1 MNETILLFR
10 KELQNLGYSKTV
22 VNNYPKQVKNFL
34 DHQKKHF
41 AEIHTQDIL
50 DYHLHLKTIIGTRTK
65 KPFSESYIH
74 SILLAIKLYFEYLQR
89 TGAIKINPYQL
100 KIKSPKSEERKI
112 FTKEEIHKL
121 YSKSNQLQTIILH
134 LCYACGM
141 RRNEAVEL
149 KINDI
154 DLENCLLYIRKG
166 KGKKRRVIPFTKQVK
181 KDIEFFLSVEK
192 NKTENLLN
200 ITATRIYEEF
210 KKLLKKSGLENQKFT
225 LHCLR
230 HTIATQLLEQGMEL
244 EKVRDFLGHEY
255 LGTTQ
260 IYTHIRMKNE
270 TINRQPTTD
279 NLP

>member
-1 MNETILLFR
+1 MNEQSIYNFR
-10 KELQNLGYSKTV
+10 KELQNLGYSKNV
-22 VNNYPKQVKNFL
+22 VNNYPKQVKKFL
-34 DHQKKHF
+34 EHQKKHF
-41 AEIHTQDIL
+41 TEITTQDIL
-50 DYHLHLKTIIGTRTK
+50 EYHSHLKTTIGTRTG

-210 KKLLKKSGLENQKFT
+210 KKLLKKSGLENKKFT

-260 IYTHIRMKNE
+260 IYTRVNYG
-270 TINRQPTTD
+270 NRKLFTK
-279 NLP
+279 

>member
-1 MNETILLFR
+1 MNEETVLQFR

-22 VNNYPKQVKNFL
+22 VNNYPKQIRAFL
-34 DHQKKHF
+34 SHFKKSF
-41 AEIHTQDIL
+41 TEIHTQDIL

-210 KKLLKKSGLENQKFT
+210 KKLLKKSGLENKKFT

-260 IYTHIRMKNE
+260 IYTRVNYG
-270 TINRQPTTD
+270 NRKLFTK
-279 NLP
+279 

>member
-1 MNETILLFR
+1 MNEQTILQFR

-41 AEIHTQDIL
+41 AEIHTQNIL

-74 SILLAIKLYFEYLQR
+74 SILLAIKLYFEYLQKNNQR
-89 TGAIKINPYQL
+89 KENPYQL

-112 FTKEEIHKL
+112 FTKEEIKHL
-121 YSKSNQLQTIILH
+121 YNKSNQLQTIILH

-210 KKLLKKSGLENQKFT
+210 KKLLKKADLDNQKFT

-260 IYTHIRMKNE
+260 IYTRVNYG
-270 TINRQPTTD
+270 NRKLFTK
-279 NLP
+279 

>member
-1 MNETILLFR
+1 MAETVIQFR

-22 VNNYPKQVKNFL
+22 VNNYPKQIRAFL
-34 DHQKKHF
+34 SYFKKSF
-41 AEIHTQDIL
+41 TEITTKDIL
-50 DYHLHLKTIIGTRTK
+50 EYHLHLKTIIGTRTK

-112 FTKEEIHKL
+112 FTQEEIKRL

-166 KGKKRRVIPFTKQVK
+166 KGRKRRVIPFTKQVK
-181 KDIEFFLSVEK
+181 KDFERFIDTR
-192 NKTENLLN
+192 TENQDERLLG
-200 ITATRIYEEF
+200 ITEKRIYVEF
-210 KKLLKKSGLENQKFT
+210 KYLLKKAGLQNQGFT

-260 IYTHIRMKNE
+260 IYTRVNYG
-270 TINRQPTTD
+270 NRKLFTK
-279 NLP
+279 

>member
-1 MNETILLFR
+1 MNDETILLFR

-22 VNNYPKQVKNFL
+22 VNNYPKQIRALLSHF
-34 DHQKKHF
+34 KKSF

-112 FTKEEIHKL
+112 FTKEEIQKL
-121 YSKSNQLQTIILH
+121 YSKSNLQQTIILH

-166 KGKKRRVIPFTKQVK
+166 KGRKRRVIPFTKQVK
-181 KDIEFFLSVEK
+181 KDIEFFLSIEAEVRHPINEK
-192 NKTENLLN
+192 VLK
-200 ITATRIYEEF
+200 ITANKLYYEF
-210 KKLLKKSGLENQKFT
+210 TKLLKKSGLENKKFT

-260 IYTHIRMKNE
+260 IYTRVNYG
-270 TINRQPTTD
+270 NRKLFTK
-279 NLP
+279 

>member
-1 MNETILLFR
+1 MNDETILLFR

-112 FTKEEIHKL
+112 FTQEEIKHL
-121 YSKSNQLQTIILH
+121 YNKSNQLQTIILH

-149 KINDI
+149 KTNDI

-166 KGKKRRVIPFTKQVK
+166 KGRKRRVIPFTKQVK

-210 KKLLKKSGLENQKFT
+210 KKLLKKADLDNQKFT

-260 IYTHIRMKNE
+260 IYTRIQKQWNSK
-270 TINRQPTTD
+270 TI
-279 NLP
+279 

>member
-1 MNETILLFR
+1 MNEQTILLFR

-22 VNNYPKQVKNFL
+22 VNNYPKQVKKFL
-34 DHQKKHF
+34 EHQKRHF
-41 AEIHTQDIL
+41 TEITTQDIL
-50 DYHLHLKTIIGTRTK
+50 DYHNYLKTCIGTRTK

-112 FTKEEIHKL
+112 FTQEEIKHL
-121 YSKSNQLQTIILH
+121 YNKSNQLQTIILH

-210 KKLLKKSGLENQKFT
+210 KKLLKKSGLENKKFT

-260 IYTHIRMKNE
+260 IYTR
-270 TINRQPTTD
+270 INYGSGK
-279 NLP
+279 LSAK

>member
-1 MNETILLFR
+1 MNEQSIYNFR

-112 FTKEEIHKL
+112 FTQEEIQKL
-121 YSKSNQLQTIILH
+121 YNKSTQLQTIILH

-149 KINDI
+149 KTNDI

-210 KKLLKKSGLENQKFT
+210 KKLLKKAGLENQKFT

-260 IYTHIRMKNE
+260 IYTRIQKQWNSK
-270 TINRQPTTD
+270 TI
-279 NLP
+279 

>member
-112 FTKEEIHKL
+112 FTQEEIKRL

-149 KINDI
+149 KTNDI

-166 KGKKRRVIPFTKQVK
+166 KGRKRRVIPFTKQVK

-210 KKLLKKSGLENQKFT
+210 KKLLKKADLDNQKFT

-260 IYTHIRMKNE
+260 IYTRIQKQWNSK
-270 TINRQPTTD
+270 TI
-279 NLP
+279 

>member
-1 MNETILLFR
+1 MNDETILLFR

-22 VNNYPKQVKNFL
+22 VNNYPKQVRNFL
-34 DHQKKHF
+34 DRQKKHF
-41 AEIHTQDIL
+41 TEITTQDIL
-50 DYHLHLKTIIGTRTK
+50 EYHSHLKTTKGTRTK

-74 SILLAIKLYFEYLQR
+74 SILLAIKLYFEYLQK

-112 FTKEEIHKL
+112 FTQEEIKRL

-149 KINDI
+149 KTNDM
-154 DLENCLLYIRKG
+154 DLENNLLYIRKG
-166 KGKKRRVIPFTKQVK
+166 KGRKRRVIPFTKQVK
-181 KDIEFFLSVEK
+181 KDFEYFIFSSEKEEYFLK
-192 NKTENLLN
+192 
-200 ITATRIYEEF
+200 ITSHKLYYEF
-210 KKLLKKSGLENQKFT
+210 KKLLKKAGLDNQKFT

-260 IYTHIRMKNE
+260 IYTRIQKQWNSQ
-270 TINRQPTTD
+270 TI
-279 NLP
+279 

>member
-1 MNETILLFR
+1 MLKMNEQSILLFR

-22 VNNYPKQVKNFL
+22 VNNYPKQIRTFL
-34 DHQKKHF
+34 SHFKKSF
-41 AEIHTQDIL
+41 TEIYTQDIL
-50 DYHLHLKTIIGTRTK
+50 EYHSHLKTTKGTRTK

-112 FTKEEIHKL
+112 FTQEEIQKL
-121 YSKSNQLQTIILH
+121 YNKSTQLQTIILH

-149 KINDI
+149 KTNDI

-210 KKLLKKSGLENQKFT
+210 KKLLKKSGLENKKFT

-260 IYTHIRMKNE
+260 IYTRINQYRHMK
-270 TINRQPTTD
+270 I
-279 NLP
+279 

>member
-1 MNETILLFR
+1 MNDETILLFR
-10 KELQNLGYSKTV
+10 KELQNLGYSKNV
-22 VNNYPKQVKNFL
+22 VNNYPKQIRNFL
-34 DHQKKHF
+34 DYQKKHF
-41 AEIHTQDIL
+41 TEIHTQDIL

-112 FTKEEIHKL
+112 FTQEEIKRL

-149 KINDI
+149 KTNDI

-166 KGKKRRVIPFTKQVK
+166 KGRKRRVIPFTKQVK

-210 KKLLKKSGLENQKFT
+210 KKLLKKVELENQKFT

-260 IYTHIRMKNE
+260 IYTRVNYG
-270 TINRQPTTD
+270 NRKLFTK
-279 NLP
+279 

>member
-1 MNETILLFR
+1 MLKMNEESILFFR

-22 VNNYPKQVKNFL
+22 VNNYPKQVRAFL
-34 DHQKKHF
+34 SHFKKSF
-41 AEIHTQDIL
+41 TEIYTQDIL
-50 DYHLHLKTIIGTRTK
+50 EYHLHLKTIIGTRTK

-112 FTKEEIHKL
+112 FTQEEIKRL

-149 KINDI
+149 KTNDI

-166 KGKKRRVIPFTKQVK
+166 KGRKRRVIPFTKQVK

-210 KKLLKKSGLENQKFT
+210 KKLLKKAGLDNQKFT

-260 IYTHIRMKNE
+260 IYTRIQKQWNSK
-270 TINRQPTTD
+270 TI
-279 NLP
+279 

>member
-1 MNETILLFR
+1 MNDETILLFR

-22 VNNYPKQVKNFL
+22 VNNYPKQVRTFL
-34 DHQKKHF
+34 SHFKKSVT
-41 AEIHTQDIL
+41 EIYTQDIL
-50 DYHLHLKTIIGTRTK
+50 EYHSHLKTTKGTRTK

-89 TGAIKINPYQL
+89 AGAIQINPYQL

-112 FTKEEIHKL
+112 FTQEEIQKL
-121 YSKSNQLQTIILH
+121 YNKSTQLQTIILH

-149 KINDI
+149 KTNDI

-210 KKLLKKSGLENQKFT
+210 KKLLKKVELENQKFT

-260 IYTHIRMKNE
+260 IYTRVNYG
-270 TINRQPTTD
+270 NRKLFTK
-279 NLP
+279 

>member
-1 MNETILLFR
+1 MNDDTILQFR

-22 VNNYPKQVKNFL
+22 VNNYPKQIKNFL
-34 DHQKKHF
+34 DHRKKHF
-41 AEIHTQDIL
+41 TEITTQDIL
-50 DYHLHLKTIIGTRTK
+50 EYHSHLKTTKGARTG

-74 SILLAIKLYFEYLQR
+74 SILLAIKLYFEYLQKTNQR
-89 TGAIKINPYQL
+89 KENPYQL

-112 FTKEEIHKL
+112 FTKEEIQKL
-121 YSKSNQLQTIILH
+121 YSKSTQLQTIILH

-181 KDIEFFLSVEK
+181 KDIEFFLSIEAEVRHPINEK
-192 NKTENLLN
+192 VLKITEK
-200 ITATRIYEEF
+200 RIYVEF
-210 KKLLKKSGLENQKFT
+210 KYLLKKAGLQNQGFT

-260 IYTHIRMKNE
+260 IYTRVNYG
-270 TINRQPTTD
+270 NRKLFTK
-279 NLP
+279 

>member
-1 MNETILLFR
+1 MLKMNEESILFFR

-22 VNNYPKQVKNFL
+22 VNNYPKQVRAFL
-34 DHQKKHF
+34 SHFKKSF
-41 AEIHTQDIL
+41 TEIYTQDIL
-50 DYHLHLKTIIGTRTK
+50 EYHLHLKTIIGTRTK

-112 FTKEEIHKL
+112 FTQEEIKHL
-121 YSKSNQLQTIILH
+121 YNKSNQLQTIILH

-181 KDIEFFLSVEK
+181 RDIEFFLSVEK

-210 KKLLKKSGLENQKFT
+210 KKLLKKAGLDNQKFT

-230 HTIATQLLEQGMEL
+230 HTIATQLLDGGMEL

-260 IYTHIRMKNE
+260 IYTRVNYG
-270 TINRQPTTD
+270 NRKLFTK
-279 NLP
+279 